1 MTRQEEVT
9 SNNELNGKKKDFYLS
24 IVRYKSLV
32 EES

>member
-1 MTRQEEVT
+1 MTRQDEVT
-9 SNNELNGKKKDFYLS
+9 SNNEINGKKKDFHLS